1 MAATREKRRE
11 EERRGGKRR
20 EEESRVCRPHRP
32 AITIIIATI
41 SVQESTREPEC
52 GKTMDP
58 QSEDIKTWGGI
69 LKDEALT
76 LAEINPSARAGRW
89 PTLSWCR
96 EEGNATQGSAMSGKS
111 SNGNQ
116 GSSQGSKSCEGSP
129 DGGPGGAGAA
139 PTAVAVAGAASR
151 RPSRSRSPNARR
163 PPLGQ
168 PAHLWPVIS
177 ELRRQAASAQG
188 LVLTV
193 ETANPGSPLP
203 RPQEPRPRG
212 IVAVQLFAESLLAA
226 TAPKPRGASMLSSEE
241 RAALP
246 WRSSSSASSN
256 SAPLS

>member
-1 MAATREKRRE
+1 
-11 EERRGGKRR
+11 
-20 EEESRVCRPHRP
+20 
-32 AITIIIATI
+32 
-41 SVQESTREPEC
+41 
-52 GKTMDP
+52 MDP

-76 LAEINPSARAGRW
+76 
-89 PTLSWCR
+89 WCR

-116 GSSQGSKSCEGSP
+116 GSRQGSKSCEGSP
-129 DGGPGGAGAA
+129 DGGAGGAGAA
-139 PTAVAVAGAASR
+139 PTAVAGAASR

-168 PAHLWPVIS
+168 PGHLRPVIS

-188 LVLTV
+188 LVMTV
-193 ETANPGSPLP
+193 ETANLGSPLP

-256 SAPLS
+256 SARRS